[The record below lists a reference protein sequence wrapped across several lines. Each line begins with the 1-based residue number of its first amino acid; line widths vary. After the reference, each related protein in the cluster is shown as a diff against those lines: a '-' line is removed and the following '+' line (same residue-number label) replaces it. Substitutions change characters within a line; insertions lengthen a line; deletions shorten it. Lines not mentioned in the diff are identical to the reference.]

1 MTEQEIKYAAE
12 QHLSGK
18 PMTVIAK
25 EMNYSSGTLWEA
37 LRKSG
42 IEYKR
47 RSVHRQQTYTHSE
60 EYYAGY
66 KAGYVRGRAERM
78 REETNV

>member
-12 QHLSGK
+12 QHLQGK

-25 EMNYSSGTLWEA
+25 EMNYSAGALWEA

-47 RSVHRQQTYTHSE
+47 RSVHRQQTYMHSE

-66 KAGYVRGRAERM
+66 KAGYVRGRAERK
-78 REETNV
+78 RGETNV

>member
-37 LRKSG
+37 LRKSD

-47 RSVHRQQTYTHSE
+47 RSVHRQQTYKHSE
-60 EYYAGY
+60 EYMAGY
-66 KAGYVRGRAERM
+66 KAGYVRGRAERK
-78 REETNV
+78 REERNV